1 MPRSSP
7 VPYLRLVD
15 GPMEPAIAS
24 ACQEDGEVLL
34 GFISMSDL
42 SGEEFTA
49 ILTRLRPSWVFD
61 LRPCPYFNIRLFDRR
76 AAFDLFR
83 SLRATYHDVTGQ
95 LKIMDRKDASLN
107 SGAIARYIAGALSK
121 RPWRGP
127 VIVLVDDGECLNHAL
142 RVLPS
147 HLKSSAAWC
156 AFELSAIVGDG
167 TPELILR
174 TSRGETQ
181 ALQSKWIGNQGLAS
195 RV

>member
-1 MPRSSP
+1 MPRSRP

-15 GPMEPAIAS
+15 GPVEPDVAS
-24 ACQEDGEVLL
+24 ACHEGGEVLL
-34 GFISMSDL
+34 GFISTSRL

-49 ILTRLRPSWVFD
+49 ILTRVQPSWVFD
-61 LRPCPYFNIRLFDRR
+61 LRPCPYFDLRLFNRR

-95 LKIMDRKDASLN
+95 LKITDRKDASLN
-107 SGAIARYIAGALSK
+107 SGAIARYIAEELSK
-121 RPWRGP
+121 RSWRGP

-156 AFELSAIVGDG
+156 AFELSATVGDG

-174 TSRGETQ
+174 TSQGETQ
-181 ALQSKWIGNQGLAS
+181 ALQSKWIGDPGLAS
-195 RV
+195 RA